1 MGFMPRLQLGGRDM
15 QREVFLTESPRNDA
29 LAGIDGYLGL
39 GTLRARRIN
48 FDFETNTLS
57 WTN

>member
-1 MGFMPRLQLGGRDM
+1 LQLGGREIDHT
-15 QREVFLTESPRNDA
+15 VFLTHSPAKGELD
-29 LAGIDGYLGL
+29 GIDGFLGL
-39 GTLRARRIN
+39 TALKARRIN